1 MESFSKDGRTYRIS
15 FLKNLTDSEVNQ
27 ICEIFSW
34 YQHHGMKIET
44 IKKVRTLVG
53 TGLVEAKDL
62 IDAFDNAGVDKVL
75 SFYQKGRP
83 PVVERIKKYRR
94 INFGN
99 SREFIERKECLIC
112 SQDVVDAVAVV
123 AKSGK
128 RMGYFCQKC
137 YDYLV
142 LPTTLVVSER
152 EWGEVKRGIK
162 GFKDFVEHFQAVGN
176 VEMAKLEKQIDR
188 ILAGKNN
195 T

>member
-1 MESFSKDGRTYRIS
+1 MESFSKDGRSYRIS
-15 FLKNLTDSEVNQ
+15 FLKNLTDSEVKK
-27 ICEIFSW
+27 ICEIFSQ
-34 YQHHGMKIET
+34 YQKDRIKNNYFNRSKIEA
-44 IKKVRTLVG
+44 IKKVRTLAG

-62 IDAFDNAGVDKVL
+62 IDAFDNAGVDEVL
-75 SFYQKGRP
+75 SFYQRRP
-83 PVVERIKKYRR
+83 QVVEKFAERIKKYRR

-112 SQDVVDAVAVV
+112 SQEAVDAVAVV

-162 GFKDFVEHFQAVGN
+162 GFQEFVEHF
-176 VEMAKLEKQIDR
+176 KR
-188 ILAGKNN
+188 
-195 T
+195 